1 MKMIILVSES
11 DDFSEQIEHLTA
23 HEYAIVNTC
32 RFPQSA
38 MVKDL
43 SQCLV
48 LVNADE
54 SEAVSWLKKAAG
66 INHDLVYIAFGS
78 DTGEAVSLSN
88 IIDDF
93 LVLPFEGWQVKKTL
107 DRAWEMVELRA
118 KLQKLQMQQP
128 SQGKTIPL
136 AQGYPSRPWA
146 QVLCDFSRALN
157 SRLDRDRFLE
167 LFLDAVKELVPVGK
181 ISVLLKTEQSDS
193 YYLAAHRGL
202 DPLIIDQLQLAA
214 AEGVM
219 AWLSDRDG
227 VLLCLSGLIDS
238 NVAEYPAEVVQEMKL
253 LQALVA
259 VPLFVEGKLYGA
271 LLLGPKVTGTPFYE
285 KELELLYTVCG
296 NIAIALKDLALH
308 KKLYNQK
315 IFIESILQLMS
326 NGVVSINNQD
336 MIMTYNE
343 RAAKIFSTDQ
353 RSMIG
358 QDLRVLPSPLGDM
371 LYETLLTG
379 KSYNN
384 YEVELLPA
392 KKPLEVSTYRMVN
405 DVDDIIGSVMIID
418 DISSRKQLELEK
430 RQSDQLEILH
440 HFVSQLTHE
449 VKNPM
454 VAIQTFAQLLPE
466 KYNDSS
472 FREFFSQTVK
482 QEIKRLDEL
491 VDQLLAFSSPLLYRQ
506 ENVTMREIITLAIK
520 LLQEQGIDHAITIAE
535 EAINNDLEVKADK
548 LCLSRAFS
556 YLMKYFIE
564 ASDPADKLYINGA
577 CEKKPGSADRIQ
589 IEITDSKT
597 KIREEDLKKMFNPI
611 YLRPESTISLGL
623 SVSRKVIEE
632 HGGILKAEQNS
643 GSNLIFSVNLPLTVC
658 YKERRGATS
667 NEE

>member
-1 MKMIILVSES
+1 LKEGLKYMKMIMLVSEN
-11 DDFSEQIEHLTA
+11 DDYREQIDHLTA
-23 HEYAIVNTC
+23 HEYAIVNTYKL
-32 RFPQSA
+32 PQFS
-38 MVKDL
+38 MIKDL

-48 LVNADE
+48 LVNTDE
-54 SEAVSWLKKAAG
+54 PEAVSWLKKAAD
-66 INHDLVYIAFGS
+66 INHDLIYIAFGS
-78 DTGEAVSLSN
+78 DTGEAISLTS

-93 LVLPFEGWQVKKTL
+93 LVLPFESWQVKKTL
-107 DRAWEMVELRA
+107 DRAWEMAELRTSF
-118 KLQKLQMQQP
+118 QKMQMQQP
-128 SQGKTIPL
+128 SQEKTNPL

-181 ISVLLKTEQSDS
+181 ISVLLKKDQSDR
-193 YYLAAHRGL
+193 YCLAVHRGL

-214 AEGVM
+214 AAGVM
-219 AWLSDRDG
+219 SWLSDRGG
-227 VLLCLSGLIDS
+227 VLLCLSGLTDS
-238 NVAEYPAEVVQEMKL
+238 SMAEYPAEVIQEMKL

-326 NGVVSINNQD
+326 NGVVAINDQD

-343 RAAKIFSTDQ
+343 RAAEIFSTDQ
-353 RSMIG
+353 HTMIG

-379 KSYNN
+379 KSYNKD
-384 YEVELLPA
+384 EVEMQPA

-418 DISSRKQLELEK
+418 DISSRKQLELER

-472 FREFFSQTVK
+472 FRDFFSQTVK
-482 QEIKRLDEL
+482 QEIKRLNEL

-506 ENVTMREIITLAIK
+506 EKVTIREIITSAIK
-520 LLQEQGIDHAITIAE
+520 LLQEQGIDQTITIAE
-535 EAINNDLEVKADK
+535 EAVINDLEVKADK

-556 YLMKYFIE
+556 YLLKYFIE
-564 ASDPADKLYINGA
+564 ASEPSDKLSINGV
-577 CEKKPGSADRIQ
+577 CEKNSGSVDRIQ
-589 IEITDSKT
+589 ITITDSKT
-597 KIREEDLKKMFNPI
+597 KIKEEDLKIMFNPI

-632 HGGILKAEQNS
+632 HGGLLKAEQHN
-643 GSNLIFSVNLPLTVC
+643 GGHLIFSVNLPLTV
-658 YKERRGATS
+658 
-667 NEE
+667 